1 MTLFIGYLQRLPP
14 QDRPRARACYRR
26 GMYYPL
32 PIKGP
37 PNQTNL
43 SIHKWKAI
51 ADGLKKQ
58 ADAYSEDVVKPAK
71 W

>member
-1 MTLFIGYLQRLPP
+1 
-14 QDRPRARACYRR
+14 
-26 GMYYPL
+26 MYYPL